1 MKKEMRYAS
10 TGKNDTYKLV
20 EVSPEFVKCEDEVY
34 NIYFSVKKLI
44 QSIIAIFVDVI
55 PADVSG
61 QVQRS
66 YKDCLTKT
74 ITIASDDVDKLI
86 IKYHVTNQLEVDILK
101 ERVANLWDD
110 ASIILCQG

>member
-1 MKKEMRYAS
+1 MKKEMRYAN

-20 EVSPEFVKCEDEVY
+20 EVSPEYVKCEDEVN

-44 QSIIAIFVDVI
+44 QSIVAIFTDVI
-55 PADVSG
+55 PVDVTG
-61 QVQRS
+61 QMRKQ

-74 ITIASDDVDKLI
+74 IIIASEDVDKLI
-86 IKYHVTNQLEVDILK
+86 VKYHVTNQLEVDILK
-101 ERVANLWDD
+101 ERVTNLWDD